1 VKSEKFATARNSEKF
16 ATAHHKKAKKQ
27 QRQQIFHFSLFTF
40 HFNFVTL
47 QPLKCTKYGN
57 FKPTQQIKQK

>member
-1 VKSEKFATARNSEKF
+1 MKSEKFATARNSEKFATARNSEKF

-40 HFNFVTL
+40 HLFFVTL
-47 QPLKCTKYGN
+47 Q
-57 FKPTQQIKQK
+57 PTQQIKQK